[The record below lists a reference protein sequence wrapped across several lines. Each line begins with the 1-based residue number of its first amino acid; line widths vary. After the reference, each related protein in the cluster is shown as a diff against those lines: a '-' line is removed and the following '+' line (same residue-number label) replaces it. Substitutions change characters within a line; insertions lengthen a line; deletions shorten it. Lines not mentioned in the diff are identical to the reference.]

1 MLLTEKG
8 KRPKENHFTT
18 GETRQVRDLAGQLNW
33 TSSQRRP
40 DVSFSV
46 CETSTSIKGATISDL
61 IHANKSIRRLKAE
74 QIVRKPF
81 PIHCLTDNKSLLE
94 SIHCANTL
102 KETRLKVDVCIIRE
116 MLEKNEIRSINWC
129 ASEKQLA
136 D

>member
-1 MLLTEKG
+1 M
-8 KRPKENHFTT
+8 
-18 GETRQVRDLAGQLNW
+18 
-33 TSSQRRP
+33 
-40 DVSFSV
+40 SFGV

-102 KETRLKVDVCIIRE
+102 NKTRLKVDVCIIRE